1 MYFNLYDKKGR
12 LNDMQKSSV
21 MDLQLNQFVPYRM
34 VNLAA
39 NMSLAL
45 SKIYKKEFDL
55 NIAQWRVLAQL
66 GEQQALYAKD
76 IGEVTAMDKSKVS
89 RAVKNLEEKGYINRQ
104 TDKKDNRAA
113 YLSLT
118 PTGKSLYKRIVPKA
132 LEWERQLMLALD
144 SGECDA
150 FVQSLTK
157 LDKRVAS
164 MRN

>member
-1 MYFNLYDKKGR
+1 
-12 LNDMQKSSV
+12 MQNPSV
-21 MDLQLNQFVPYRM
+21 VELQLNQFLPYRM

-76 IGEVTAMDKSKVS
+76 IGTITAMDKSKVS
-89 RAVKNLEEKGYINRQ
+89 RAAKSLEEKGYINRQ

-118 PTGKSLYKRIVPKA
+118 SKGKNLYKQIVPKA
-132 LEWERQLMLALD
+132 LDWERQLMAALD
-144 SGECDA
+144 SAECDSFIKA
-150 FVQSLTK
+150 LTK
-157 LDKRVAS
+157 LDKQVNL
-164 MRN
+164 MHC

>member
-1 MYFNLYDKKGR
+1 
-12 LNDMQKSSV
+12 MQIRSIV
-21 MDLQLNQFVPYRM
+21 ELQLNQFLPYRM

-76 IGEVTAMDKSKVS
+76 IGEITAMDKSKVS
-89 RAVKNLEEKGYINRQ
+89 RAVKSLQEKGYINRQ
-104 TDKKDNRAA
+104 TDKNDNRAA

-118 PTGKSLYKRIVPKA
+118 LQGKALYKQIVPKA
-132 LEWERQLMLALD
+132 LDWENQLLAVLD
-144 SGECDA
+144 KTEA
-150 FVQSLTK
+150 EALLQVLNK
-157 LDKRVAS
+157 LDKQVTLLE
-164 MRN
+164 

>member
-1 MYFNLYDKKGR
+1 
-12 LNDMQKSSV
+12 MQKPAV
-21 MDLQLNQFVPYRM
+21 VELQLNQFLPYRM

-76 IGEVTAMDKSKVS
+76 IGEITAMDKSKVS
-89 RAVKNLEEKGYINRQ
+89 RAVKSLQEKGYINRQ
-104 TDKKDNRAA
+104 TDKNDNRAA

-118 PTGKSLYKRIVPKA
+118 QQGKALYKKIVPKA
-132 LEWERQLMLALD
+132 LDWENQLLAVLD
-144 SGECDA
+144 KHEGEA
-150 FVQSLTK
+150 LLQVLNK
-157 LDKRVAS
+157 LDQQVTLLE
-164 MRN
+164 

>member
-1 MYFNLYDKKGR
+1 
-12 LNDMQKSSV
+12 MQNSSV
-21 MDLQLNQFVPYRM
+21 VELQLNQFLPYRM

-76 IGEVTAMDKSKVS
+76 IGEITAMDKSKVS
-89 RAVKNLEEKGYINRQ
+89 RAVKSLEEKGYINRQ

-118 PTGKSLYKRIVPKA
+118 HQGKVLYKKIVPKA
-132 LEWERQLMLALD
+132 LDWETQLMTALEK
-144 SGECDA
+144 GESK
-150 FVQSLTK
+150 SLRQVLNK
-157 LDKRVAS
+157 LDKQVALMDS
-164 MRN
+164 